1 MKQVSQSPS
10 TTFYFLLSTFYF
22 LLSTLYFPPMS
33 PRKILIVDDEKNQR
47 EILQLILSGE
57 RDDDGAAL
65 YDVKTASSGQ
75 DALRFFRNESFD
87 LVLTDLKMAG
97 MDGIQLLNELSQ
109 IDSSTPVILMTA
121 HGSIDSVKEA
131 LRGGAFDYLEKP
143 LDRAKLLE
151 VISQAVSQ
159 MRAVDEEIVGASEP
173 MERVKK
179 MIVKVAHSNSTVL
192 IRGESGTGKER
203 VARAIHKA
211 SQRVNERFQAVNCAA
226 INENLLESELFG
238 HEKGSFTGAVS
249 EKKGLFEIADKGT
262 LFLDEIGDI
271 NVNMQAKLLRA
282 LQEKE
287 ILRVGGT
294 RPIKVDVRV
303 LAATNRDLE
312 SMVKDERFR
321 EDLYYRLNVIP
332 INIPPLRQRLK
343 DIELLTD
350 YFLRKHSANAARPIK
365 ISPDAKKLIME
376 YAWPGNVRQLES
388 AIERALLLAEG
399 DEITIEDMPVE
410 IRAASQTEGAGGFK
424 LPPEGISF
432 EDLEKSLILQAM
444 EQTGWN
450 ITRSAKLLGLS
461 FRTMQYRLDKF
472 GIKRPARIK
481 GSAEDEDFD
490 EDNAEQSDISSL

>member
-1 MKQVSQSPS
+1 M
-10 TTFYFLLSTFYF
+10 T
-22 LLSTLYFPPMS
+22 
-33 PRKILIVDDEKNQR
+33 PRKILVVDDEKNQR
-47 EILQLILSGE
+47 DILQLILTGE
-57 RDDDGAAL
+57 RDETGAQF

-75 DALRFFRNESFD
+75 EALKSFRNDRFD

-109 IDSSTPVILMTA
+109 IDSSTPIILMTA

-151 VISQAVSQ
+151 VIAKAVSQ
-159 MRAVDEEIVGASEP
+159 MKAVDEEIVGASDV

-179 MIVKVAHSNSTVL
+179 MIVKVAGSSSTVL

-203 VARAIHKA
+203 IARAIHKA
-211 SQRVNERFQAVNCAA
+211 SPRANDRFQAVNCAA

-238 HEKGSFTGAVS
+238 HEKGSFTGAHA

-262 LFLDEIGDI
+262 LFLDEIGEI
-271 NVNMQAKLLRA
+271 NISMQAKLLRA

-287 ILRVGGT
+287 VMHVGGLK
-294 RPIKVDVRV
+294 PIKVDVRV

-312 SMVKDERFR
+312 AMVKDGRFR

-332 INIPPLRQRLK
+332 INIPPLRQRRDDLQ
-343 DIELLTD
+343 LLMG
-350 YFLRKHSANAARPIK
+350 YFLRKHSANAARPMK
-365 ISPDAKKLIME
+365 FSPEAEKMIME

-399 DEITIEDMPVE
+399 DEITVEDLPVE
-410 IRAASQTEGAGGFK
+410 IRSAAQSEGAGGFK

-432 EDLEKSLILQAM
+432 EDLEKSLIIQAM

-450 ITRSAKLLGLS
+450 ITRAAKLLGLS

-472 GIKRPARIK
+472 DIKRPNRGK
-481 GSAEDEDFD
+481 ETAEEEDQ
-490 EDNAEQSDISSL
+490 EEQDV

>member
-1 MKQVSQSPS
+1 MENLM
-10 TTFYFLLSTFYF
+10 T
-22 LLSTLYFPPMS
+22 
-33 PRKILIVDDEKNQR
+33 PRKILVVDDEKNQR
-47 EILQLILSGE
+47 DILQLILAGE
-57 RDDDGAAL
+57 RDETGAQV

-75 DALRFFRNESFD
+75 EALKYFRNDRFD

-109 IDSSTPVILMTA
+109 VDSSTPVILMTA

-151 VISQAVSQ
+151 VIARAVSQ
-159 MRAVDEEIVGASEP
+159 MKAVDEEIVGASDA

-179 MIVKVAHSNSTVL
+179 MIVKVAGSSSTVL

-203 VARAIHKA
+203 IARAMHKA
-211 SQRVNERFQAVNCAA
+211 SPRANERFQAVNCAA

-238 HEKGSFTGAVS
+238 HEKGSFTGAHA
-249 EKKGLFEIADKGT
+249 EKKGMFEIADKGT
-262 LFLDEIGDI
+262 LFLDEIGEI
-271 NVNMQAKLLRA
+271 NVSMQAKLLRA

-287 ILRVGGT
+287 VMRVGGLK
-294 RPIKVDVRV
+294 PIKIDVRV

-312 SMVKDERFR
+312 AMVKDGRFR

-332 INIPPLRQRLK
+332 INIPPLRQRRDDLQ
-343 DIELLTD
+343 LLMD
-350 YFLRKHSANAARPIK
+350 YFLRKHSANAARPMNF
-365 ISPDAKKLIME
+365 SAEAKKMIME

-399 DEITIEDMPVE
+399 DEITVEDLPVE
-410 IRAASQTEGAGGFK
+410 IRSASQSEGAGGFK

-432 EDLEKSLILQAM
+432 EDLEKSLIIQAM

-450 ITRSAKLLGLS
+450 ITRAAKLLGLS

-472 GIKRPARIK
+472 DIKRPSR
-481 GSAEDEDFD
+481 GRGGTDEEGD
-490 EDNAEQSDISSL
+490 EEERDEG

>member
-1 MKQVSQSPS
+1 MAK
-10 TTFYFLLSTFYF
+10 
-22 LLSTLYFPPMS
+22 
-33 PRKILIVDDEKNQR
+33 RILVVDDEKNQR
-47 EILQLILSGE
+47 DILQLILSGE
-57 RDDDGAAL
+57 RDDADQQH
-65 YDVKTASSGQ
+65 YEVKTASSGQ
-75 DALRFFRNESFD
+75 EALRSFKHESFD

-97 MDGIQLLNELSQ
+97 MDGIQLLNEISQ
-109 IDSSTPVILMTA
+109 LDSSLPVILMTA
-121 HGSIDSVKEA
+121 HGSIETVKEA

-151 VISQAVSQ
+151 VVAKAVAQ
-159 MRAVDEEIVGASEP
+159 MRAVDEEIIGVSEA

-179 MIVKVAHSNSTVL
+179 MIVKVAPSPSTVL

-203 VARAIHKA
+203 IARAIHKA
-211 SQRVNERFQAVNCAA
+211 SPRSGERFQAVNCAA

-238 HEKGSFTGAVS
+238 HEKGSFTGAHA

-262 LFLDEIGDI
+262 LFLDEIGEI

-287 ILRVGGT
+287 VMHVGGNK
-294 RPIKVDVRV
+294 PIKVDVRV

-312 SMVKDERFR
+312 AMVKDGRFR

-332 INIPPLRQRLK
+332 ITVPPLRQRRD
-343 DIELLTD
+343 DIKVLTEH
-350 YFLRKHSANAARPIK
+350 FLRKHSANAARPM
-365 ISPDAKKLIME
+365 KLADEARRMILD

-399 DEITIEDMPVE
+399 DEITVEDLPLEIRATMPVE
-410 IRAASQTEGAGGFK
+410 GAAGFK

-432 EDLEKSLILQAM
+432 EELERSLLTQAM

-450 ITRSAKLLGLS
+450 ITRAAKLLGLS

-472 GIKRPARIK
+472 EIKRPGRLSK
-481 GSAEDEDFD
+481 SDGEESDE
-490 EDNAEQSDISSL
+490 EKSPEV

>member
-1 MKQVSQSPS
+1 
-10 TTFYFLLSTFYF
+10 
-22 LLSTLYFPPMS
+22 MS

-47 EILQLILSGE
+47 DILQLILSGE
-57 RDDDGAAL
+57 RDEAGNPL

-75 DALRFFRNESFD
+75 EALRTFKNDRLD

-109 IDSSTPVILMTA
+109 LDSSTPVILMTA

-151 VISQAVSQ
+151 VISKAVAQ
-159 MRAVDEEIVGASEP
+159 MKAVDEEIVGVSDA

-179 MIVKVAHSNSTVL
+179 MIVKVAGSSSTVL

-203 VARAIHKA
+203 IARAMHKA
-211 SQRVNERFQAVNCAA
+211 SPRANERFQAVNCAA

-262 LFLDEIGDI
+262 LFLDEIGEI
-271 NVNMQAKLLRA
+271 NVSMQAKLLRA

-294 RPIKVDVRV
+294 RHIKVDVRV

-312 SMVKDERFR
+312 AMVKDGRFR

-332 INIPPLRQRLK
+332 INIPPLRSRRDDLA
-343 DIELLTD
+343 ILME
-350 YFLRKHSANAARPIK
+350 YFLRKHGANASRPMEISTDAR
-365 ISPDAKKLIME
+365 KLIME

-399 DEITIEDMPVE
+399 DEITVEDLPIE
-410 IRAASQTEGAGGFK
+410 IRQTAQAEGVAGFK

-432 EDLEKSLILQAM
+432 EDLEKSLIIQAM

-450 ITRSAKLLGLS
+450 ITRAAKLLGLS

-472 GIKRPARIK
+472 GIKRP
-481 GSAEDEDFD
+481 STE
-490 EDNAEQSDISSL
+490 